1 MKMTSDRGIE
11 MIKGFEGF
19 KLEAYDDGTGV
30 WTIGVG
36 HTRGVKPGQ
45 RCTEADAEKWL
56 KEDLAGAERF
66 VDEVAGAVPLRQ
78 YQYDALVSF
87 VFNIGG
93 TAFRNSTLRR
103 KVLANP
109 DDPSIRGEFAR
120 WIYAG
125 ERELDGLVKRRK
137 AEADMYFGEC

>member
-1 MKMTSDRGIE
+1 
-11 MIKGFEGF
+11 MIKDLEGVR
-19 KLEAYDDGTGV
+19 LESYDDGAGI

-36 HTRGVKPGQ
+36 HTGGVKPGQ

-56 KEDLAGAERF
+56 KEDLAVAERS
-66 VDEVAGAVPLRQ
+66 VDEVADAVPLRQ
-78 YQYDALVSF
+78 CQYDALVSF

-109 DDPSIRGEFAR
+109 DDPSIRGEFVR

-125 ERELDGLVKRRK
+125 GRELDGLVKRRK
-137 AEADMYFGEC
+137 AEADMYFSE

>member
-1 MKMTSDRGIE
+1 MRTSEKGIE
-11 MIKGFEGF
+11 AIKGYEGVR
-19 KLEAYDDGTGV
+19 LEAYDDGTGV
-30 WTIGVG
+30 YTIGVG

-45 RCTEADAEKWL
+45 TCTEEDAEKWL
-56 KEDLAGAERF
+56 KEDLAVAERS
-66 VDEVAGAVPLRQ
+66 VDEVADAVPLRQ
-78 YQYDALVSF
+78 CQYDALVSF

-109 DDPSIRGEFAR
+109 DDPSIRGEFVR

-125 ERELDGLVKRRK
+125 GRELDGLVKRRE
-137 AEADMYFGEC
+137 AEADMYFSE